1 MTAPTGNHPDH
12 DDDGSA
18 MLETSLSGIWYDLT
32 QLSSAASPA
41 APGMLKYLQ
50 EKQLTIT
57 DFIGIIVSGQSDQ
70 SVDLAC
76 KCIAIVC
83 KVLGLANMDES
94 GLISDGL
101 SHPVTRVQSLVL
113 DLLADPSTPTEL
125 RVQYTAQIIPLLSSP
140 SLDVA
145 QSVINLLTLT
155 ATTSPET
162 FFSPETVSEFHYFLT
177 PSHSNASSQT
187 AQIRTAD
194 LLITIASK
202 SEASFTAVKTSGL
215 LNPIAKE
222 PLESK
227 DVMTR
232 LTGIEL
238 LTSLIRATHGLSFL
252 EKSGVLTKMSE
263 FVKATDDDVDTV
275 LTRVAAIGFYAKLV
289 VVLKEAVGVL
299 ETGYGFCEA
308 ICFALMQSWDGERH
322 VSTQVRDA
330 CLVAV
335 GNIGGS
341 RVGLSL
347 LVARYPGC
355 LVGIVETGLRGTGAY
370 KVAAVQSL
378 SCILDNDDWER
389 DDVSGWCERLFFQEL
404 GGMDK
409 GILPLIKSF
418 DEEVRIAGYA
428 CLKGVAKYSWGLNAL
443 RESGQM
449 IAFLLDRA
457 TESTQIGRK
466 WRYSV
471 IETILSRG
479 DASKQAL
486 QEVIYNRF
494 GKYVKEG
501 PFYAEAQPQVMMASF

>member
-18 MLETSLSGIWYDLT
+18 MLKTSLSGIWYDLT

-94 GLISDGL
+94 GIISDGL

-113 DLLADPSTPTEL
+113 DLLADPSTSTEL
-125 RVQYTAQIIPLLSSP
+125 CVQYTAQIIPLLSSP

-215 LNPIAKE
+215 LNPIAKK

-238 LTSLIRATHGLSFL
+238 LTSLIRATHGLTFL

-299 ETGYGFCEA
+299 ETG
-308 ICFALMQSWDGERH
+308 
-322 VSTQVRDA
+322 
-330 CLVAV
+330 
-335 GNIGGS
+335 
-341 RVGLSL
+341 
-347 LVARYPGC
+347 
-355 LVGIVETGLRGTGAY
+355 
-370 KVAAVQSL
+370 
-378 SCILDNDDWER
+378 
-389 DDVSGWCERLFFQEL
+389 
-404 GGMDK
+404 
-409 GILPLIKSF
+409 
-418 DEEVRIAGYA
+418 
-428 CLKGVAKYSWGLNAL
+428 
-443 RESGQM
+443 
-449 IAFLLDRA
+449 
-457 TESTQIGRK
+457 
-466 WRYSV
+466 
-471 IETILSRG
+471 
-479 DASKQAL
+479 
-486 QEVIYNRF
+486 
-494 GKYVKEG
+494 
-501 PFYAEAQPQVMMASF
+501 